1 MAEPL
6 APLSPLDGY
15 AAEFNG
21 ARLAEVTG
29 LAIVSLAV
37 SRGMEATLAA
47 RLKKTYRLA
56 LPAPGGSAVS
66 GERRLIWMAPDQF
79 LLIFPQVGSDP
90 VGEVRKAI
98 GDGAWLTDQSDSYC
112 LLRCEGPGVRKALE
126 RICPLDLDPRH
137 FARDAAAR
145 TMMEHLG
152 VLIVREAED
161 GFLLASARSS
171 AHSFL
176 HAVKLSFENTQ

>member
-112 LLRCEGPGVRKALE
+112 LLRLEGARSREVLE
-126 RICPLDLDPRH
+126 RICPLDLHPGA
-137 FARDAAAR
+137 FALGAASR
-145 TMMEHLG
+145 TAMEHLG
-152 VLIVREAED
+152 VLLIREKAD
-161 GFLLASARSS
+161 QYLAMSARSS
-171 AHSFL
+171 APSFL
-176 HAVKLSFENTQ
+176 HAVETSIHNIA